1 MLFFLRRETLRNIY
15 ILTVLLFVLF
25 IFGCTPNKVIVVE
38 MESFLKEKQDTKMT
52 FTEQSIIKD
61 FTKAIKEA
69 QKRDGI
75 ADVADPDYK
84 IKLGADSYFLWLS
97 EESGMIMFTN
107 DTYTLYKLT
116 DESTAKLNEIME

>member
-1 MLFFLRRETLRNIY
+1 MLFFLRRETLRKIY
-15 ILTVLLFVLF
+15 ILTVLLIVLF
-25 IFGCTPNKVIVVE
+25 LLGCTPNKVTIVE
-38 MESFLKEKQDTKMT
+38 MESFWKAKQDTKKT
-52 FTEQSIIKD
+52 FTEQSIIND

-75 ADVADPDYK
+75 ADVADPEYK

-97 EESGMIMFTN
+97 EDSGMIMFTN
-107 DTYTLYKLT
+107 DKDTRYKLT

>member
-1 MLFFLRRETLRNIY
+1 MRNIY

-25 IFGCTPNKVIVVE
+25 IFGCTPNKVTVIE

-52 FTEQSIIKD
+52 FTEQSISND

-75 ADVADPDYK
+75 ADVTDPDYK